1 MVLGAQLESG
11 LTKARERMGYRQD
24 DAAAALGVTRVMIS
38 CWENRRRE
46 PGDPQLAAL
55 AGLYRTSAANLLKGE
70 FDGKSDEAEMLFC
83 GGEAG
88 APPVARPGVQ
98 DFLDFLDRYERLAEL
113 VGVEIRG
120 MHASPFRGVEGA
132 GTGDDIRRK
141 AEEVRD
147 YLRIGLGPIVDID
160 SLCELLGVTVYR
172 SPLGSDL
179 SETISGGFYHH
190 PAVGFSLLVNAGM
203 TLGRQRFAVAH
214 ELAHALFHS
223 GQKTRFLLSGA
234 AKNPQERFADR
245 FAGELLMPAEG
256 ILRVMEEQGIGP
268 RVSEPADVVH
278 LQRCFNVSYAT
289 ALVRLRQ
296 GGFLTLQ
303 DYRAFRAARPVAFAR
318 ASGCQIAECDY
329 IQDSDELGAGRFHG
343 RFLRLLRRALKEDHI
358 SVPTAAKLTG
368 LSIDEIEPLSAEHT
382 FTGSPDHDKE
392 IKEYKITGVAC

>member
-1 MVLGAQLESG
+1 MALGEQLESG
-11 LTKARERMGYRQD
+11 LIKARERMGYRQD
-24 DAAAALGVTRVMIS
+24 DAAAALGVTRAMIS
-38 CWENRRRE
+38 CWEKGHRE

-55 AGLYRTSAANLLKGE
+55 AGLYRTSAADLLRGGSERKFE
-70 FDGKSDEAEMLFC
+70 EAEMLFR
-83 GGEAG
+83 GDEAG
-88 APPVARPGVQ
+88 APPAARPGIQ

-113 VGVEIRG
+113 VGVELHG
-120 MHASPFRGVEGA
+120 MHSSPFRGVEGA

-141 AEEVRD
+141 AEEVRG

-160 SLCELLGVTVYR
+160 CLCELLGVTVYR

-203 TLGRQRFAVAH
+203 TLGRQRFAAAH

-234 AKNPQERFADR
+234 AKSPQERFADR
-245 FAGELLMPAEG
+245 FAGEFLMPTEG
-256 ILRVMEEQGIGP
+256 IRRVLEAHGAGT

-278 LQRCFNVSYAT
+278 LQRCFNVSYAM

-296 GGFLTLQ
+296 GGLLTLQ
-303 DYRAFRAARPVAFAR
+303 DYRAFRSARPVASAR
-318 ASGCQIAECDY
+318 APGCQIAECAY
-329 IQDSDELGAGRFHG
+329 RQDADDLGVGRFPG

-368 LSIDEIEPLSAEHT
+368 LPIDEIELLSTGHT
-382 FTGSPDHDKE
+382 FTRSSDRDKE
-392 IKEYKITGVAC
+392 IKEYEITGVAS